1 VNAIDKVQCTQTL
14 NRSGWRLGPM
24 VGNPV
29 ITHCANI
36 DTAALGAAA
45 RQRCRTDGDRYD
57 DRELTHRMPTPW
69 TDPLVRLDR
78 TTSSCVHAD
87 A

>member
-1 VNAIDKVQCTQTL
+1 
-14 NRSGWRLGPM
+14 M

-57 DRELTHRMPTPW
+57 DREHNPPHANSLEG
-69 TDPLVRLDR
+69 PLVWLDPR
-78 TTSSCVHAD
+78 TAPAFDAD